1 MKFILSISSVSAVSS
16 PACRT
21 AAVRR
26 THQGSVQIFLKTFAL
41 VFLPQ
46 VRVLQAVVKD
56 KDVRFQE
63 QIQKHEDELLQF
75 NTQVSN
81 DAELQQ
87 VITHSLDIFYLFFL
101 PLELLRNGR
110 SQCFLLF
117 LGDNAVGFT
126 FNFPS
131 LSVLK
136 ALRDSQRRIE
146 ELEESLRS
154 RSEVLE
160 MLQQE
165 LNSADQQKQ
174 VQRCSDEEMSIL
186 LPTKASF
193 FILMFPIQILTAQFR
208 QMEEELAEAHK
219 LREQEKEQSA
229 MHTEEQLHALR
240 SSLEALEKEKEQ
252 TVTVLEAELSRR
264 MSELDRV
271 KASLDESISKG
282 KEEDARVQAELTTLR
297 ADLEASERQREE
309 VTKKLEVEVER
320 RVAELHLLQEK
331 LDAVE
336 RERQEASQSERD
348 ELTRLQTELASL
360 RGRLDAGKE
369 EQEAG
374 VHAKQ
379 ALEKLWKGL
388 HSLSSE
394 GSEIEMTVPEDPA
407 QVLPVLEARLDNL
420 REEHQER
427 EVRMSQISVTIETLQ
442 GMEPEE

>member
-21 AAVRR
+21 AAVWR

-87 VITHSLDIFYLFFL
+87 VITHSLDFFFFFL
-101 PLELLRNGR
+101 PLDLLRNRR
-110 SQCFLLF
+110 SQCFSVF
-117 LGDNAVGFT
+117 LEDNAVGFT

-420 REEHQER
+420 REEHQDR